1 MQHMTKHIQVGDWIY
16 EIKAVR
22 ALKVESYG
30 QPYSAI
36 ANININGDSA
46 YIDGL
51 LTKDDD
57 HFDRKDFNN
66 IISFCRNL
74 DLANVH
80 FDRYKNGTM
89 RSETVKLQKASL
101 PAFLKVVS

>member
-51 LTKDDD
+51 LTKDDGS
-57 HFDRKDFNN
+57 FDRKDFDN

-74 DLANVH
+74 DLTAVH
-80 FDRYKNGTM
+80 FDRFKNGMM
-89 RSETVKLQKASL
+89 RSETVKLVKQSP
-101 PAFLKVVS
+101 PAFLQVVS